1 MQAKTNLSAME
12 TNLNNKQ
19 TGLVHYIT
27 REVPKELGD
36 YLCVYTLLDDTY
48 PYIATLR
55 ELKDM
60 NLSKGDLKYGKV
72 YIENSLNASIFY
84 ICEAETYLGLSVDW
98 YSNVPDGLKTNYY
111 AFNCG
116 DITNKVIRVTPELSE
131 SSKELFSNIE
141 TMQTTQDNA
150 TNSIEE
156 ENMQAIKDLSDKQ
169 MIKDLNDLK
178 DQQKAKD
185 KYYSD
190 YIDAVLNLTAGIPTW
205 LNTQPTLVWKLDK
218 EASVMLFADEAN
230 ETFTLKDVKNDINFS
245 LTFEQA
251 QALGIIYNANY
262 E

>member
-1 MQAKTNLSAME
+1 ME
-12 TNLNNKQ
+12 TKSNLNNKE
-19 TGLVHYIT
+19 TGLANYEIK
-27 REVPKELGD
+27 EVPRELGD
-36 YLCVYTLLDDTY
+36 YLCIYLVKGYRVVS
-48 PYIATLR
+48 IASLR
-55 ELKDM
+55 ELKAM
-60 NLSKGDLKYGKV
+60 NLSKDDLEYGKV

-84 ICEAETYLGLSVDW
+84 IHEAETYLGLPVDW
-98 YSNVPDGLKTNYY
+98 YGNSPANIRTNYW

-116 DITNKVIRVTPELSE
+116 DITNKTIRVAPELSE
-131 SSKELFSNIE
+131 SSKELFSKIE
-141 TMQTTQDNA
+141 TMPTTQDNA

-156 ENMQAIKDLSDKQ
+156 DNMTEINK
-169 MIKDLNDLK
+169 LNDLK

-190 YIDAVLNLTAGIPTW
+190 YVDAVLNLTAGIPTW

-218 EASVMLFADEAN
+218 EASVMLFADESN